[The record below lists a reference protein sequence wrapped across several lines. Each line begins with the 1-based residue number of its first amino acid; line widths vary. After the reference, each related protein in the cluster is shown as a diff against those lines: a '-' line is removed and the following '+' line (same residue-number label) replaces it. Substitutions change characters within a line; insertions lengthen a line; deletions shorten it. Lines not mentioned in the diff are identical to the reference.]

1 MSAAEVINIMR
12 QLPEVE
18 RQEVI
23 RFFSRENTAIKETP
37 SAGNKLSPDEAIDHV
52 FKHYGDILAELAK

>member
-12 QLPEVE
+12 QLPEAE
-18 RQEVI
+18 RQEVV
-23 RFFSRENTAIKETP
+23 RFFTRGDFVAPETP
-37 SAGNKLSPDEAIDHV
+37 LVGKKLSPDEAIDHA

>member
-12 QLPEVE
+12 ELPEAD
-18 RQEVI
+18 RQEVV
-23 RFFSRENTAIKETP
+23 RFFTRKDSVVRETP
-37 SAGNKLSPDEAIDHV
+37 PVGKKLSPDEAIDHV